1 MTRSDRSVV
10 TLLDDDGHPAP
21 EPTRPTPPSPGGS
34 RRRIVLLA
42 VAVLIVAAVVYDVAT
57 ISSNHQGESA
67 LRKAV
72 ARAGRAHTVLAATT
86 AEVATAN
93 ATVDARDQAG
103 ARTADEITSTQQR
116 LKTATQTVGLQSLD
130 VTSLQTCL
138 AGVSSA
144 VSAFAASNPQGA
156 ISSITAAS
164 SACLAIDG
172 TGGGLVYPFDFPD
185 PFVLTV
191 GSEYFAFG
199 TNSVAGNIQI
209 IESSDLTHWTTL
221 GEARPTVAA
230 WAQPGATWAPS
241 VLKQGDNYV
250 LYYSALDGTTGEQ
263 CISEAVADQ
272 PQGPYVDSSQ
282 TPLVCQLTLGGS
294 IDPSAFVGADGNA
307 YLTWKS
313 QGATGQPSTIWSQQ
327 LTSDGTA
334 LAAGSPSELLTP
346 SQGWQ
351 GGVVEGPDMVVSGGQ
366 YLLFYSANNWQSA
379 DYAIG
384 VTDCSGPLGPCAA
397 PSGQPLLASDQ
408 SMSGPGG
415 PSVFADTQGNLWLAF
430 DAWLPGKVG
439 FPNSRPLFLRRITIT
454 AGAVQVGA

>member
-1 MTRSDRSVV
+1 VTRSDRSVV

-21 EPTRPTPPSPGGS
+21 EPIRPTPPSPGGS

-86 AEVATAN
+86 AEVATAK

-103 ARTADEITSTQQR
+103 ARTADEITSTQQH
-116 LKTATQTVGLQSLD
+116 LKTATQTVGLQSVD

-138 AGVSSA
+138 TGVSSA

-172 TGGGLVYPFDFPD
+172 TGGGLSYPFDFPD
-185 PFVLTV
+185 PFIITV

-209 IESSDLTHWTTL
+209 IESSDLTHWTSL
-221 GEARPTVAA
+221 GEALPEVAA
-230 WAQPGATWAPS
+230 WAQPGATLAPS
-241 VLKQGDNYV
+241 VLEQGGNYV

-294 IDPSAFVGADGNA
+294 IDPSAFVGADGND
-307 YLTWKS
+307 YLTWTS

-327 LTSDGTA
+327 LTSGGTA
-334 LAAGSPSELLTP
+334 LAPGPPSQLLAP

-351 GGVVEGPDMVVSGGQ
+351 GGVVEGPDMFVSGGQ
-366 YLLFYSANNWQSA
+366 YFLFYSANNWQSA
-379 DYAIG
+379 SYAIG

-397 PSGQPLLASDQ
+397 PSAQPLLVSDQ

-415 PSVFADTQGNLWLAF
+415 PSVFADAEGNPWLAF

-439 FPNSRPLFLRRITIT
+439 FPNSRPLFLRSITIT
-454 AGAVQVGA
+454 GGAVQVEP